1 MKQKLYV
8 VKQFSDIRANDMEKK
23 LAAVLNDLLID
34 NSETYAQMKANILE
48 LSQRFKKDAENAAN
62 DFKKSMGELRKLV
75 VPSKA
80 NNNPLPSE
88 LLTNA
93 TEIKL
98 NRK

>member
-8 VKQFSDIRANDMEKK
+8 VQQFSDIRANDMEKK

-80 NNNPLPSE
+80 NNPLPMSE
-88 LLTNA
+88 LPKNA
-93 TEIKL
+93 TEIK
-98 NRK
+98 RID

>member
-75 VPSKA
+75 VPKA

-88 LLTNA
+88 LLENA
-93 TEIKL
+93 TEIK
-98 NRK
+98 RID